1 VPCLFAQSLLWLVSF
16 PSFIM
21 GLASM
26 AAVRNWASLTTN
38 RTLLSNLMR
47 VYVFAFFL
55 IFIFTLW
62 LTCATF
68 LTFKKVDDWSV
79 SHYFWSYKFKPLA
92 TYYVLN
98 RAAIAGACFSL
109 LSITVLLS
117 NVYTWLNCC
126 DCITGGRHR
135 GADVPLLHLHRHLPH
150 AVPGGRNVLPA
161 AGVLLH
167 RPGGYVCSL
176 VACNSAV

>member
-1 VPCLFAQSLLWLVSF
+1 VLTTLSLCQSLLWLVSF

-55 IFIFTLW
+55 IFIFTLG

-79 SHYFWSYKFKPLA
+79 SYYFWSNKVKPLA
-92 TYYVLN
+92 AYYVFN
-98 RAAIAGACFSL
+98 CAAVCWSLFFTSIAHC
-109 LSITVLLS
+109 V
-117 NVYTWLNCC
+117 V
-126 DCITGGRHR
+126 
-135 GADVPLLHLHRHLPH
+135 V
-150 AVPGGRNVLPA
+150 
-161 AGVLLH
+161 
-167 RPGGYVCSL
+167 
-176 VACNSAV
+176 